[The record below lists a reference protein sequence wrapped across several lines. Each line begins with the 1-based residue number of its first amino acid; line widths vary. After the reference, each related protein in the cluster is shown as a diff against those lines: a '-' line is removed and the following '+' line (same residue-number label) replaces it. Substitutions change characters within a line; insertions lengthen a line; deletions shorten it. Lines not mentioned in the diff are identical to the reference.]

1 MACDII
7 NIRPLPMSRFNFK
20 ILHTLSLFN
29 FIQLHSSM
37 YHSQCKLIFCVQ
49 KRTIKSS
56 NVEMSKM
63 NFRNFKK
70 FQIFYVYRVK
80 RVDIQT
86 QRVLKSDYLA

>member
-1 MACDII
+1 
-7 NIRPLPMSRFNFK
+7 
-20 ILHTLSLFN
+20 
-29 FIQLHSSM
+29 
-37 YHSQCKLIFCVQ
+37 
-49 KRTIKSS
+49 
-56 NVEMSKM
+56 MSKM